1 MTEYQIIKAH
11 KIAKHYGL
19 RKQRFQAL
27 QELNELS
34 GVLLRRNDQ
43 IACKEDFTNSL
54 IDEMADVYVML
65 EQLKTLY
72 HIDGNSI
79 SDRISFK
86 LNRQIERM
94 EQEV

>member
-72 HIDGNSI
+72 HIDGKSI

>member
-43 IACKEDFTNSL
+43 ISCKEDFTNSL